1 MQQSRQG
8 DREAKVQEYIE
19 VIRVALHYVINVL
32 IHVRAQHAQRIQ
44 AR

>member
-8 DREAKVQEYIE
+8 DREAEVQEYIE
-19 VIRVALHYVINVL
+19 VIRIALHYVINVL
-32 IHVRAQHAQRIQ
+32 VHIWAEHAQGIQ